1 MSRLRILAIPHPVG
15 RVVRTHPAHHID
27 TTRGIEIPVAGARKL
42 LIHLG
47 NDGPSLAT
55 MTIRGGDR
63 ALCPHGNGEDE
74 RFQVA
79 PLESRYVGPIDT
91 AAFTQ
96 RDGAVWLDFTME
108 TVGRIS
114 AYRIG

>member
-27 TTRGIEIPVAGARKL
+27 TTRGIEIPVEGARKL

-47 NDGPSLAT
+47 NDGPSLST

-63 ALCPHGNGEDE
+63 ALSPHGNGEDE
-74 RFQVA
+74 RFQVG

-91 AAFTQ
+91 KAFTQ